1 MHQLLAH
8 PLFEEREAWEVLAPF
23 GFEVNVRSTE
33 LPDEDDNPEEFA
45 QFSQNVEAYI
55 EALEHTPPGGFTEI
69 ARFETED
76 GDIVFVSVRAKTYF
90 AQRLLGSDPDYSALT
105 NPQAQAG
112 QAIYEERTRQMQM
125 EGFSLDHDDHW
136 SKGELARAAGSYASI
151 AGGAIERSEPDTSRH
166 LTSAWPFDRTWW
178 KPTTPRRDLVKAGA
192 LILAEIE
199 RLDRAAAKTQG
210 QAEEVTQ

>member
-23 GFEVNVRSTE
+23 GFEVDVRSTE

-45 QFSQNVEAYI
+45 QFTENVEAYI
-55 EALEHTPPGGFTEI
+55 EALEHTPPEGFTEI

-76 GDIVFVSVRAKTYF
+76 ADIVFVSVWAKTVF
-90 AQRLLGSDPDYSALT
+90 AQLLLDAYGELARATTPT
-105 NPQAQAG
+105 KE
-112 QAIYEERTRQMQM
+112 IYVERQRQIFT
-125 EGFSLDHDDHW
+125 EGFSRDRDD
-136 SKGELARAAGSYASI
+136 SYLKGELARAAGSYASI
-151 AGGAIERSEPDTSRH
+151 AGGAIERSEPDTSRY

-199 RLDRAAAKTQG
+199 RLDRATAKTQG
-210 QAEEVTQ
+210 QAEEVAQ

>member
-8 PLFEEREAWEVLAPF
+8 PLFEEREAWEILAPF
-23 GFEVNVRSTE
+23 GFEVDVRSTE

-55 EALEHTPPGGFTEI
+55 EALEHTPPAGFTEV

-76 GDIVFVSVRAKTYF
+76 ADIVFVSVRAKTAF
-90 AQRLLGSDPDYSALT
+90 ADCLLYSDPAFDKGPELT
-105 NPQAQAG
+105 QAAFDVIG
-112 QAIYEERTRQMQM
+112 ERFRQLDD
-125 EGFSLDHDDHW
+125 EGFSCERD
-136 SKGELARAAGSYASI
+136 SSYQRGELAAAAAAYASVAATVI
-151 AGGAIERSEPDTSRH
+151 SEGKTNTSH
-166 LTSAWPFDRTWW
+166 MLTTAWPFDRTWW

-199 RLDRAAAKTQG
+199 RLDRAAAHSH
-210 QAEEVTQ
+210 AEEVAQ